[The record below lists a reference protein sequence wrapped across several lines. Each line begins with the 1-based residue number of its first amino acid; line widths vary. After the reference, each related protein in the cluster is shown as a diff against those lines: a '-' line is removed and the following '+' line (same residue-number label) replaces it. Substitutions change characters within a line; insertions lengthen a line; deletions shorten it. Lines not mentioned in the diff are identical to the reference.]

1 MWSADE
7 VPSGDLGNGDP
18 GVEPDLVP
26 SRREDH
32 LSSPKCGCSLIS
44 ASVQPDLGIVPAENA
59 RPTGRWPA
67 AKPKASDLLAHSLD
81 CSLDRKDS
89 ILAAIHLLRRSMA
102 FDSTTSLSSSDPAAP
117 DLYASSD
124 TDIVSSGSNSVASDP
139 PRQGI
144 SVPASGRSDF
154 GSRSRCITLGE
165 FCLLQKNTDKLDL
178 RRRVHMAIDIMST
191 VYLSIKFFEIAGQI
205 ND

>member
-1 MWSADE
+1 MAERWKSVSS
-7 VPSGDLGNGDP
+7 VP
-18 GVEPDLVP
+18 
-26 SRREDH
+26 
-32 LSSPKCGCSLIS
+32 K
-44 ASVQPDLGIVPAENA
+44 AENA

-144 SVPASGRSDF
+144 SVPARFWQKTNSRMLHASSRIAISGRSDF
-154 GSRSRCITLGE
+154 GSRSRCITLDAPGSSS
-165 FCLLQKNTDKLDL
+165 LLFTW
-178 RRRVHMAIDIMST
+178 HSGT
-191 VYLSIKFFEIAGQI
+191 
-205 ND
+205 